1 MEKVIKTYDISYFA
15 YLNQPAVYADDNYF
29 VVAPAEQYPEL
40 TGNIRIGCL
49 LILFCLQGNVQL
61 SLNNET
67 FHLATGDCIICPP
80 YAIISRLEIAENTIT
95 SMVGYSIESVA
106 SMLIGGED
114 MWHLFALLAKKP
126 IINNTQRYIYQ
137 RMDYFL
143 SILRYRTC
151 NNDKYQKELCYHLFA
166 MLFFDV
172 LNDFHLP
179 QEQLKAHTPTNRK
192 HYRAEI
198 IYKDF
203 LILLTKDNGLHR
215 DVKYFSDKL
224 FISPKYLS
232 YTVKRFE
239 GKPAQEVLLER
250 AVNRVKSELKYT
262 DTPLQAVSDLFQ
274 FENYTAFCKFVK
286 KNLGVS
292 ALEYRMG
299 RHR

>member
-15 YLNQPAVYADDNYF
+15 FLNQPAVYADDNYF

-106 SMLIGGED
+106 SMLIGGEE

-143 SILRYRTC
+143 SILRYRTS
-151 NNDKYQKELCYHLFA
+151 NNDKYQKEARNLLG
-166 MLFFDV
+166 LIFFEMGEVADALV
-172 LNDFHLP
+172 
-179 QEQLKAHTPTNRK
+179 QW
-192 HYRAEI
+192 
-198 IYKDF
+198 
-203 LILLTKDNGLHR
+203 
-215 DVKYFSDKL
+215 V
-224 FISPKYLS
+224 ISMN
-232 YTVKRFE
+232 E

-250 AVNRVKSELKYT
+250 AINRVKSELKYT